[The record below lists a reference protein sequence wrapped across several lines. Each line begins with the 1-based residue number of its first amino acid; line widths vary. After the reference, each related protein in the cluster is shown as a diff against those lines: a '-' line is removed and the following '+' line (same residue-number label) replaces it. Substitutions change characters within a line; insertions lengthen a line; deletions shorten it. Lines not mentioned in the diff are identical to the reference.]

1 MDQIKITK
9 KNHAFMYIETDPS
22 IEMELAEHF
31 CFFVPGY
38 KFMPAYRN
46 KYWDGKI
53 RLFDSRKKTL
63 YVGLYKYLK
72 EFALHREY
80 EVLTV
85 PSKQY
90 GVLEPTTDES
100 YINKE
105 WLDKLSITSN
115 QIPITPRDY
124 QLDALGHSLTHKNSL
139 LLSPTA
145 SGKSLIIYLASRWY
159 IDKDPSKK
167 ILIIVPTISLVEQ
180 MYSDFEDYSMK
191 DDSFHTDEWCRKIH
205 GGMEK
210 GAIFER
216 VVISTWQ
223 SIYKKPAQFFQHFG
237 DHENQNSLSP
247 GKAI

>member
-63 YVGLYKYLK
+63 YIGLYKYLK

-100 YINKE
+100 
-105 WLDKLSITSN
+105 
-115 QIPITPRDY
+115 
-124 QLDALGHSLTHKNSL
+124 
-139 LLSPTA
+139 
-145 SGKSLIIYLASRWY
+145 
-159 IDKDPSKK
+159 
-167 ILIIVPTISLVEQ
+167 
-180 MYSDFEDYSMK
+180 
-191 DDSFHTDEWCRKIH
+191 
-205 GGMEK
+205 
-210 GAIFER
+210 
-216 VVISTWQ
+216 
-223 SIYKKPAQFFQHFG
+223 
-237 DHENQNSLSP
+237 
-247 GKAI
+247 